1 MRTRVLGAMLVVG
14 ALGASAQQVAVP
26 QPGAAGTSNPL
37 GAKPNPQKPKYAP
50 EVLDTDKYPFAQA
63 VEMLK
68 QDPLAH
74 TSSPSSGR
82 YAVPSVSSVAA
93 VSSPSTLR
101 GRPLPAAS
109 RATGGT
115 ALHPVML
122 KREVPLNPAVQN
134 ALAQAEQLKAEPV
147 QTTTGKDGRVL
158 FTYGVGLPT
167 VICAPLRVCT
177 IELQP
182 GEKIMGEPEIGDS
195 TRWEIVPASSGTGE
209 MLTPI
214 IVLKPH
220 AVGLDTNLVVTTD
233 KRTYYLRLISKDT
246 EYIARTA
253 FTYKEDEDKRWAQY
267 LNEQQQRT
275 QQAQAKATVV
285 ELPGDALER
294 LNFHYTVTGGSDSI
308 RPLRV
313 CDDGSKTYI
322 TMPDAVL
329 HRELPT
335 LIIEALNVKGE
346 KGQEMVNYR
355 VKGNMYIV
363 DRLFDRAALL
373 LGVGKKADKVEIRRD
388 TLVAGGK

>member
-1 MRTRVLGAMLVVG
+1 MRTRVLGAVLVMG
-14 ALGASAQQVAVP
+14 ALGASAQQVAAP
-26 QPGAAGTSNPL
+26 KPGAAGNQNPL
-37 GAKPNPQKPKYAP
+37 GAAKPSPDKQKYAP

-68 QDPLAH
+68 QDPLAK
-74 TSSPSSGR
+74 TPSASSGR
-82 YAVPSVSSVAA
+82 YAVPSVSSVAS
-93 VSSPSTLR
+93 VSSPSALG
-101 GRPLPAAS
+101 GRPLASS

-122 KREVPLNPAVQN
+122 KREVPLNPAMQN
-134 ALAQAEQLKAEPV
+134 ALSQAEQLKAEPV

-267 LNEQQQRT
+267 LAEQQQRT
-275 QQAQAKATVV
+275 QQSQAQATVV
-285 ELPGDALER
+285 ELPGDALDR

-335 LIIEALNVKGE
+335 LIIESLNVKGE

>member
-1 MRTRVLGAMLVVG
+1 MRMRVLAVMVMVS

-26 QPGAAGTSNPL
+26 PTGAAGNQNPL
-37 GAKPNPQKPKYAP
+37 GAKPSPDKLKYAP

-68 QDPLAH
+68 QDPLARS
-74 TSSPSSGR
+74 TAAPSPK
-82 YAVPSVSSVAA
+82 YAVPSVSTLAA
-93 VSSPSTLR
+93 ASPSALPGR
-101 GRPLPAAS
+101 GTS
-109 RATGGT
+109 GT
-115 ALHPVML
+115 ALHPVIL
-122 KREVPLNPAVQN
+122 KREVPLNSGVQN

-195 TRWEIVPASSGTGE
+195 TRWEIVPASSGTGDL
-209 MLTPI
+209 LTPI

-220 AVGLDTNLVVTTD
+220 TVGLDTNLVVTTD

-267 LNEQQQRT
+267 LAEQQQRT
-275 QQAQAKATVV
+275 QQAQAQSNIV
-285 ELPGDALER
+285 ELPGDALEH
-294 LNFHYTVTGGSDSI
+294 LNFHYTVTGGSYSI

-335 LIIEALNVKGE
+335 LIIESLNVKGE